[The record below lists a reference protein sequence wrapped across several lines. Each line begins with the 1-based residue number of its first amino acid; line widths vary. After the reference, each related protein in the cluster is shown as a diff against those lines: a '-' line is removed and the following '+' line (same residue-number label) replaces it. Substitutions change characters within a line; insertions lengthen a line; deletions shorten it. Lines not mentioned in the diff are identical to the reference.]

1 MHPLDAS
8 VHVHLHDAIA
18 ESSHNAALLG
28 SRSVVEEKKSEFSW
42 PTSSDANFWKLDE
55 NFVHAVDVAESGS
68 NGKLLRDGRQ
78 FLQHLYTSSEYLHA
92 DAALVN
98 AAMPN
103 LALHQ
108 DWHERQILS
117 MCSSVITRTS
127 TTRHDAASEE
137 PPPAPHCLDSAPTQN
152 RRSCETLS
160 PAAPELVAITWTISN
175 RRAEEKCDITDN
187 CLTQEMNQLATHR
200 AIATHAEQLA
210 WRSSDHCRTAN
221 ATDDNSPS
229 PK

>member
-1 MHPLDAS
+1 MVNFSEMGDSSCNTCTHPRSISLQTP
-8 VHVHLHDAIA
+8 
-18 ESSHNAALLG
+18 LL
-28 SRSVVEEKKSEFSW
+28 STQSTT
-42 PTSSDANFWKLDE
+42 PP
-55 NFVHAVDVAESGS
+55 
-68 NGKLLRDGRQ
+68 
-78 FLQHLYTSSEYLHA
+78 
-92 DAALVN
+92 
-98 AAMPN
+98 AMPN